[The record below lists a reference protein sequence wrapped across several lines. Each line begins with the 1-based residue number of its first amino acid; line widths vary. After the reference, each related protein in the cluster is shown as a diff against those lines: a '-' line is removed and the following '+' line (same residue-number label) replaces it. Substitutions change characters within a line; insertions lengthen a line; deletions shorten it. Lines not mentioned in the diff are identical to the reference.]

1 MSKTLIDRNKEIS
14 KKRQEEVEH
23 SFESLVGS
31 RKRRYCN
38 TQEQIKRTE
47 FFEDYYLLYT
57 RKEKQNQILEKAL
70 ELACDRIKHFYCS
83 DYCGRL
89 CDDWAMSEEDIKNEC
104 KIYYKCWNKEC
115 ILQQAK
121 EMMKSE

>member
-1 MSKTLIDRNKEIS
+1 MGKTLIDRNKEIS

-70 ELACDRIKHFYCS
+70 ELLK
-83 DYCGRL
+83 
-89 CDDWAMSEEDIKNEC
+89 
-104 KIYYKCWNKEC
+104 NKENYF
-115 ILQQAK
+115 IFVNENAETIDVNYAIVKAK
-121 EMMKSE
+121 EMTKSE